1 MACAGVVASAGAQIQ
16 LGLFTVGSATVGKST
31 IYGYGVDPGGSTYG
45 AMNPTSFGIANGQV
59 HGAYFLDDQGGS
71 IRLGLNDTGGGDAA
85 PNSALSFNRLII
97 DDLVLNRSS
106 SGYIDGGSY
115 VQWTF
120 TTSDDAISSN
130 NGNTILMQLRAD

>member
-1 MACAGVVASAGAQIQ
+1 MACAGVIASAGAQIQ
-16 LGLFTVGSATVGKST
+16 FALFTVGATTVGKST
-31 IYGYGVDPGGSTYG
+31 VFGYQISSSTG

-59 HGAYFLDDQGGS
+59 HAVFFLDDQGS
-71 IRLGLNDTGGGDAA
+71 TIRLGLTDTGGGDAA

-97 DDLVLNRSS
+97 ADLVLNRSDAS
-106 SGYIDGGSY
+106 YVDVGSY

-130 NGNTILMQLRAD
+130 NGNTIIVQLRAD

>member
-1 MACAGVVASAGAQIQ
+1 MACAGVIASAGAQIE
-16 LGLFTVGSATVGKST
+16 LALFTVGSASAGKTT
-31 IYGYGVDPGGSTYG
+31 IYGYQPANSFG

-59 HGAYFLDDQGGS
+59 HAVFFLDDQGS
-71 IRLGLNDTGGGDAA
+71 TIRLGLTDTGGGDAA

-97 DDLVLNRSS
+97 ADLVLNRSDAS
-106 SGYIDGGSY
+106 YVDAGSY

-130 NGNTILMQLRAD
+130 NGNTIFAQLRAD

>member
-1 MACAGVVASAGAQIQ
+1 MACAGVIASAGAQIQ
-16 LGLFTVGSATVGKST
+16 FALFTVGSFTSGKST
-31 IYGYGVDPGGSTYG
+31 IFGYAPASSAG

-59 HGAYFLDDQGGS
+59 HAVFFLDDQGS
-71 IRLGLNDTGGGDAA
+71 TIRLGLTDTGGGDAA

-97 DDLVLNRSS
+97 DDLVLNRSDAS
-106 SGYIDGGSY
+106 YFDGSGY

-130 NGNTILMQLRAD
+130 NGNTIFAQLRAD